1 MNSALPFETQHCH
14 TMQEVRT
21 HIDALDARLVA
32 LMAERSTYV
41 AQAARIKNNPEL
53 IVDVQRIE
61 YIIDRVRSMAAELGA
76 PPDVAEVT
84 YRAMIGAF
92 IEFERAEWNR
102 LRSEGSV

>member
-1 MNSALPFETQHCH
+1 MNSALPFVTQHCH

-61 YIIDRVRSMAAELGA
+61 YIIDRVRSMATELGA